1 MAHLFDKLNPNFFSI
16 LSSPNKRMYVDCL
29 FIIYNAVD
37 SIEESFQGD
46 REYVVSRLVDYFDDI
61 ALEEFVDVTENNKP
75 NTSRQKANYVIN
87 VLKNNGWIGEEELG
101 DYKISLN
108 LFDYSIKT
116 ISLLDDIVNARQD
129 EYTGEIFAVYS
140 LLNSFTIEEGI
151 GVIEQSY
158 KKTLEIIKKLKA
170 LKANIYRYYY
180 DITKKHSKENL
191 QNILEKLLIEYKQNF
206 FDTSYYNLKTKD
218 SLPRYKRAILK
229 RVSVIYD
236 NVETMDILAS
246 KVIQDKRIDDYNEA
260 FSYIENKLRFIQD
273 SFNVLDNLIID
284 IDRKNEQ
291 YISATASKILYLTNH
306 SDDIEGIFNRLFKVV
321 LSDDDF
327 DFNSILNVAQIKN
340 LDTASLYNQRRY
352 RMDSI
357 PEELFDTEDFF
368 TEEDKERRI
377 QKILE
382 NSIYSKR
389 EINKYVLELLRDRR
403 SLKASEIIVNSKE
416 EYIKLVLIFLY
427 SKSVGMEY
435 DIELLNNE
443 VVSNFVSFNDFKI
456 FNKGVSYE

>member
-16 LSSPNKRMYVDCL
+16 LSSPNKKMYVDCL

-180 DITKKHSKENL
+180 DITKKRSKENL

-389 EINKYVLELLRDRR
+389 EINKYVLELLRDRI

-456 FNKGVSYE
+456 FHKGVSYE

>member
-180 DITKKHSKENL
+180 DITKKRSKENL

-456 FNKGVSYE
+456 FHKGVSYE

>member
-1 MAHLFDKLNPNFFSI
+1 M
-16 LSSPNKRMYVDCL
+16 
-29 FIIYNAVD
+29 
-37 SIEESFQGD
+37 
-46 REYVVSRLVDYFDDI
+46 
-61 ALEEFVDVTENNKP
+61 
-75 NTSRQKANYVIN
+75 
-87 VLKNNGWIGEEELG
+87 
-101 DYKISLN
+101 
-108 LFDYSIKT
+108 
-116 ISLLDDIVNARQD
+116 
-129 EYTGEIFAVYS
+129 
-140 LLNSFTIEEGI
+140 
-151 GVIEQSY
+151 
-158 KKTLEIIKKLKA
+158 
-170 LKANIYRYYY
+170 
-180 DITKKHSKENL
+180 

-456 FNKGVSYE
+456 FHKGVSYE